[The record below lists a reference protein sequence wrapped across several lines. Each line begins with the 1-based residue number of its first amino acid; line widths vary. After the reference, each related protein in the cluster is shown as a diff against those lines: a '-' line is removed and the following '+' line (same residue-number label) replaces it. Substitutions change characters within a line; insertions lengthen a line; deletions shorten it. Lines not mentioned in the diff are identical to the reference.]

1 VIFWLYEYDTASS
14 CILRMEV
21 HEGGDVEEREPRID
35 GTSHPYYERL
45 NALERQSF
53 LVSMLSML

>member
-1 VIFWLYEYDTASS
+1 MKEGM
-14 CILRMEV
+14 LR
-21 HEGGDVEEREPRID
+21 RESPEID